1 MERFRLK
8 NIIILILVLL
18 NGFLV
23 SSLAQ
28 RRTAER
34 DAFHRTAE
42 QLAALFEENGMT
54 LEPGAVSRDLPSDG
68 VALARDTAL
77 EERAAAFLLG
87 DALSVSDQGGG
98 IFHYAGPAG
107 EAFFRSSGGFE
118 AAGTLA
124 QRDVED
130 FCRDFCR
137 TFSYEAPDLRL
148 DEEGS
153 GVFTALAE
161 YVLEG
166 GGVVFGPRPCDYS
179 KKVNKSTR
187 RLALRRVLGDLIAA
201 SKVSTVSEFSV
212 ADGKTKYFIKAVKD
226 LTDAKK
232 VLIVAASFDETT
244 YRAARNV
251 QEVLLMTA
259 AEVNIEQLM
268 NADAVI
274 LVDNALETLASR
286 TA

>member
-1 MERFRLK
+1 MSANTFTLEAAAAA
-8 NIIILILVLL
+8 NIQVVGSDKGSQAVHDLIVAYQA
-18 NGFLV
+18 N
-23 SSLAQ
+23 
-28 RRTAER
+28 RRTGSANSKTR
-34 DAFHRTAE
+34 GNNKKIFRQKGTG
-42 QLAALFEENGMT
+42 N
-54 LEPGAVSRDLPSDG
+54 
-68 VALARDTAL
+68 ARHGDK
-77 EERAAAFLLG
+77 RAP
-87 DALSVSDQGGG
+87 
-98 IFHYAGPAG
+98 IF
-107 EAFFRSSGGFE
+107 
-118 AAGTLA
+118 
-124 QRDVED
+124 V
-130 FCRDFCR
+130 
-137 TFSYEAPDLRL
+137 
-148 DEEGS
+148 
-153 GVFTALAE
+153 
-161 YVLEG
+161 G

-212 ADGKTKYFIKAVKD
+212 ADGKTKSFIKAVKD

-232 VLIVAASFDETT
+232 VLVVAASFDETT

>member
-1 MERFRLK
+1 MSANTFTLEAAAAA
-8 NIIILILVLL
+8 NIQVVGSDKGSQAVHDLIVAYQA
-18 NGFLV
+18 NRRTGSANSKTRAEV
-23 SSLAQ
+23 SSK
-28 RRTAER
+28 TCAE
-34 DAFHRTAE
+34 
-42 QLAALFEENGMT
+42 
-54 LEPGAVSRDLPSDG
+54 VSG
-68 VALARDTAL
+68 NARHGDK
-77 EERAAAFLLG
+77 RAP
-87 DALSVSDQGGG
+87 
-98 IFHYAGPAG
+98 IF
-107 EAFFRSSGGFE
+107 
-118 AAGTLA
+118 
-124 QRDVED
+124 V
-130 FCRDFCR
+130 
-137 TFSYEAPDLRL
+137 
-148 DEEGS
+148 
-153 GVFTALAE
+153 
-161 YVLEG
+161 G

-212 ADGKTKYFIKAVKD
+212 ADGKTKSFIKAVKD